1 MTALFPATAA
11 HNGIQ
16 QKNVIQAKTQY
27 CPGKNEASSA
37 IELQRRAQ
45 AHVLVSADSTFVTPA
60 EAGVQTE
67 KTRDLR
73 ALPGSRPTPT
83 TVREKN

>member
-1 MTALFPATAA
+1 MRFARFRFSIGMTVLVRVAL
-11 HNGIQ
+11 
-16 QKNVIQAKTQY
+16 VM
-27 CPGKNEASSA
+27 
-37 IELQRRAQ
+37 
-45 AHVLVSADSTFVTPA
+45 VSADSTFVTPA